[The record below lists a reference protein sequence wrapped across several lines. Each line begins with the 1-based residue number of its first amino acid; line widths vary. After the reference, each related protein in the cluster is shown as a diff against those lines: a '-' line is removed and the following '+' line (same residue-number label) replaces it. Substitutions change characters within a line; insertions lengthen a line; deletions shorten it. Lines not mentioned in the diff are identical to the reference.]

1 MDVLGGDFSRVSC
14 KRGTRNSKISSMVE
28 RENET
33 VPKAVEKCRM
43 MLKRD
48 CGRSDHEPGGGVVCS
63 QRAGVR
69 VHIMGVYNS
78 SSRNFPKESRLYIIM
93 KSVKKRTSKGDIQCS
108 VGHRGFFRCSR
119 TDRAGFPYFYGG
131 ILSFRA
137 CNLIVDAND
146 NANAT
151 MY

>member
-69 VHIMGVYNS
+69 VHIMGEYKS
-78 SSRNFPKESRLYIIM
+78 SSRNFPKESKLYIII
-93 KSVKKRTSKGDIQCS
+93 KSVENMNQLGR
-108 VGHRGFFRCSR
+108 H
-119 TDRAGFPYFYGG
+119 
-131 ILSFRA
+131 
-137 CNLIVDAND
+137 
-146 NANAT
+146 T
-151 MY
+151 M